1 MDKATGWKQ
10 THFLKSLQR
19 IYSGYLFTGK
29 EYMTEITISASEYT
43 HMETK
48 PITWQWILWPW
59 DLGTDLKELNSQ
71 AALSEQG
78 GALGKPDRGKKKAP
92 ESSVKEQQYLQTKFL
107 STPVHFDTDLPQLSI
122 CESPWLCWAA
132 LCTPRCGVTYLHSPV
147 CTRKQ
152 VPRPPL
158 ACPCWCGCAWHD
170 QGDMGILPESEWAS
184 WGTFFEGTF
193 SSRWYNKHKVSASP
207 EALGGG
213 AGKSFELLHT
223 VLCKAP
229 SSTHLLPVPA
239 PSSPPKQWQCRRLC
253 CPGLEHLWYL
263 LLVFLMLSVLT
274 MWYLGDCKTETEAAP
289 EN

>member
-1 MDKATGWKQ
+1 M
-10 THFLKSLQR
+10 
-19 IYSGYLFTGK
+19 
-29 EYMTEITISASEYT
+29 
-43 HMETK
+43 
-48 PITWQWILWPW
+48 
-59 DLGTDLKELNSQ
+59 KELNSQ

-78 GALGKPDRGKKKAP
+78 GALGKPERGKKKAP

-213 AGKSFELLHT
+213 GQGNHLSFSTQSSVKHLPAPICCQSLL
-223 VLCKAP
+223 LLRPP
-229 SSTHLLPVPA
+229 SSDSAGGCAALVW
-239 PSSPPKQWQCRRLC
+239 SISDIC
-253 CPGLEHLWYL
+253 CWC
-263 LLVFLMLSVLT
+263 F
-274 MWYLGDCKTETEAAP
+274 
-289 EN
+289 